1 MLLNAAL
8 LVLLGVVVHRTWLL
22 SQFMRDGAKGLQIFL
37 LTMISGLCLIT
48 NVIVPFVIAGLVV
61 TALEL
66 RTILVEV

>member
-8 LVLLGVVVHRTWLL
+8 LVLLGMVVHRTWIL
-22 SQFMRDGAKGLQIFL
+22 SRFMRDGAKGTQIFL

-48 NVIVPFVIAGLVV
+48 NVIVPFIIAGFLI

-66 RTILVEV
+66 RTLLVET